1 MKTVN
6 EIMMGFGNGTPTV
19 EQMYSIRDRKEFM
32 VDDEVTKI
40 VKAFVDTTNDS
51 SEARISLEYYAVA
64 DESTV
69 AHAEGNEWY
78 TIPREGCKGEYW
90 FLLVLGK
97 NGGTKSFAS
106 EILDPVSTLLKTLEV
121 DGCVFPDIVDVSLD
135 NADDLHYF
143 VIHTSK

>member
-19 EQMYSIRDRKEFM
+19 EQMYSIRNHKEFM
-32 VDDEVTKI
+32 VEDEITETVKTFIDAANTNGASKI
-40 VKAFVDTTNDS
+40 N
-51 SEARISLEYYAVA
+51 LEYYAVA
-64 DESTV
+64 DDSTT

-78 TIPREGCKGEYW
+78 TIPREGCKREYW

-97 NGGTKSFAS
+97 NGGTKSFAT

-121 DGCVFPDIVDVSLD
+121 DGCVFPDMVDASLD
-135 NADDLHYF
+135 NADDLYYF